1 MTKKTVVINGTVYDH
16 STGMPLRAERG
27 QDNPRRHAA
36 QSVHASL
43 QKSKTLNR
51 KYVRL
56 EKKQVKEVA
65 ATAHQSTPVKVKTPA
80 TQEAKPAATPAVLV
94 RRKAPNVP
102 SVTVA
107 RSPQIHRFAKSAAPT
122 PKKAPTMQDIAPAP
136 HHLLQKVAAHSTKPV
151 ARAVKPSQILKQ
163 EALHHA
169 TNAMPSKRAKDVKQ
183 PHITPLRR
191 VFSVMSGAFAL
202 LLLGGYFTYLNMP
215 AISTRV
221 AAAQAGINANYP
233 AYRPS
238 GYSLSGP
245 VAYQQGN
252 VTMKFAA
259 NAGPQT
265 YTVSQTKSGWD
276 SSAVLENYVSPKTGD
291 DYTTNSVNGLT
302 IYTYG
307 GNAAWVNGGILY
319 TITGDAP
326 LSPDQI
332 ERIATS
338 M

>member
-1 MTKKTVVINGTVYDH
+1 MTKKTVAINGTVYDH
-16 STGMPLRAERG
+16 ATGMPLRTERG
-27 QDNPRRHAA
+27 HNNPRRHAA
-36 QSVHASL
+36 QSVHATL

-56 EKKQVKEVA
+56 EKKPVRAAQTSAVA
-65 ATAHQSTPVKVKTPA
+65 ATKSTPQTIKPVAAPTAIVARKAPRTIPAQPVKKSE
-80 TQEAKPAATPAVLV
+80 QIYRFAKPATPA
-94 RRKAPNVP
+94 A
-102 SVTVA
+102 
-107 RSPQIHRFAKSAAPT
+107 
-122 PKKAPTMQDIAPAP
+122 KKAPTMQDIAPAP
-136 HHLLQKVAAHSTKPV
+136 HRLVQKAAAHSTRPV
-151 ARAVKPSQILKQ
+151 ARAIKPSHILKQ

-169 TNAMPSKRAKDVKQ
+169 TNAMPTKHAKDVKQ
-183 PHITPLRR
+183 PTITPLRR
-191 VFSVMSGAFAL
+191 LFGMTSGAFAL
-202 LLLGGYFTYLNMP
+202 LLLGVYFTYLNMP

-221 AAAQAGINANYP
+221 AASQAGINANYP

-252 VTMKFAA
+252 VTMKFVA

-265 YTVSQTKSGWD
+265 FTVSQTKSGWD
-276 SSAVLENYVSPKTGD
+276 STAVLENYITPKTGD

-302 IYTYG
+302 IYTYR

-326 LSPDQI
+326 LSTEQI